1 MNIPSMILLGA
12 AQLLW
17 LATSPTFADEGAA
30 APAPPCLSVRE
41 GPLAALLGRW
51 NVDWSYRVAPGEFAE
66 SAATAEIVADLHGC
80 AVRETFRGVL
90 RDLPYEAVT
99 HFSQPEPTVF
109 DRMRI
114 DTEHGRFVRSAG
126 TLENDALVF
135 ENERDL
141 GTRILRTRHEFKS
154 VTDSSFEVE
163 FFLSPRDGSPW
174 ELVHRALYT
183 RVGD

>member
-1 MNIPSMILLGA
+1 MKIPSMILLGA

-17 LATSPTFADEGAA
+17 LAFPAFADEGAA

-41 GPLAALLGRW
+41 GPLASLLGRW
-51 NVDWSYRVAPGEFAE
+51 TVDWSYRVAPGEFAE
-66 SAATAEIVADLHGC
+66 SVATAEIVADLHDC

-90 RDLPYEAVT
+90 RELPYEAVT
-99 HFSQPEPTVF
+99 LFSQPEASTF

-126 TLENDALVF
+126 TLEGGALVF

-174 ELVHRALYT
+174 ELVHRAVYT
-183 RVGD
+183 RTGD